1 MDARRA
7 AVRSAVVMRDDM
19 IASMLPLV
27 PFAAGDTFRIVE
39 IGPGESALTA
49 ALRDR
54 FPLATLVNTGTVA
67 VDSLAWWDLMFGA
80 GLVVSVLQLH
90 QLNDAK
96 KQYLFKAAAD
106 RLSEQG
112 ALLIA
117 DELPPF
123 TLLHHLVWLK
133 HAGFSNVDCFWRSG
147 TRAVLGG
154 VRPAGASALP
164 LRADN

>member
-1 MDARRA
+1 
-7 AVRSAVVMRDDM
+7 MRDDM
-19 IASMLPLV
+19 IAAMLTQV

-39 IGPGESALTA
+39 IGPGESVLTA

-54 FPLATLVNTGTVA
+54 CPRATIVNTGAAA

-80 GLVVSVLQLH
+80 GLVMSLLQLH

-106 RLSEQG
+106 RLSEHG

-147 TRAVLGG
+147 AHAVLGG
-154 VRPAGASALP
+154 VRPAGASAPP